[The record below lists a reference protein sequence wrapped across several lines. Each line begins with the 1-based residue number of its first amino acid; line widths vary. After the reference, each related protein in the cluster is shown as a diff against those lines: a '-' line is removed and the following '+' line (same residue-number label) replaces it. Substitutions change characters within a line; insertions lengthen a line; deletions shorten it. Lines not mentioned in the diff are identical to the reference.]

1 MTEFNCLCRAI
12 EKEVRR
18 TLSAPSDFKWLSLKI
33 EDSIHEHISHTTLM
47 RVWGYLPG
55 VTPRKVTLDLLARF
69 IGYLGYDDFMAHQVK
84 DSQEEAPIPE
94 EKTKTGTVSK
104 EKPATE
110 DVPTNDTR
118 ETKGN
123 SRRKLWIVAAIALGI
138 IFVGIFLWLR
148 PSTSQKP
155 LRIVSLSQIKNT
167 KQYFIRTR
175 NNERGALGIYQ
186 RQIATTFNRAKA
198 HRCDTAS
205 TFAIL
210 KFKGDYY
217 LYSIADRRFIN
228 IYGHETDAPIDGYG
242 TCMKVSTRD
251 SLFVLDFCKNDTLS
265 TLNMNED
272 YGICLTDWGTTNGK
286 FDVGNQF
293 IIEEAGDFDPTEAFS
308 MMQETNQEV
317 MAASKSIED
326 GGTYAIYT
334 ETTSPNGK
342 TGQKIRHYLHANGSL
357 SDKLTDSCRF
367 VLHRREGQTFYRK
380 VAFHVCYHG
389 KNATKGKE
397 CQWGFTSQ
405 GETDI
410 AHPYRCGHLEVKPY
424 EYADWQSQ
432 VFFLNTS
439 GYYAIRATAMSIE
452 WWGAATFWTV
462 NYNNGKPE
470 AGYSLERAYIWRM
483 EKLS

>member
-1 MTEFNCLCRAI
+1 M
-12 EKEVRR
+12 
-18 TLSAPSDFKWLSLKI
+18 
-33 EDSIHEHISHTTLM
+33 
-47 RVWGYLPG
+47 
-55 VTPRKVTLDLLARF
+55 
-69 IGYLGYDDFMAHQVK
+69 
-84 DSQEEAPIPE
+84 
-94 EKTKTGTVSK
+94 
-104 EKPATE
+104 
-110 DVPTNDTR
+110 PTNDTR

-155 LRIVSLSQIKNT
+155 LRIVSLSQLKNT

-272 YGICLTDWGTTNGK
+272 DGICLTDWGTTNGK

-317 MAASKSIED
+317 MAATKSIED
-326 GGTYAIYT
+326 GGTYTIYT

-357 SDKLTDSCRF
+357 SDRLTDSCRF

-452 WWGAATFWTV
+452 WWGLLLSGLSIITMENPRQATASSVPTS
-462 NYNNGKPE
+462 GE
-470 AGYSLERAYIWRM
+470 WRNCHSWLTSSSELLPTRFFSIYLDISSGHPSAVQEM
-483 EKLS
+483 EC